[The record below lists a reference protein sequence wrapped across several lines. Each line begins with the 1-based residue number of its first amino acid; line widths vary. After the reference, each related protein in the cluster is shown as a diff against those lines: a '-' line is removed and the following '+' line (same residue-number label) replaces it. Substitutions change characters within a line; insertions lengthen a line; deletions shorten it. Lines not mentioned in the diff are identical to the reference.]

1 MKDFQGR
8 SGPVSG
14 LTSLFI
20 SIRKISPFTIFPLP
34 TNESFSVIKFY
45 PFKKYRKYIIDT
57 ERFTDKYGAGGIR
70 QPYVRLLIFQ
80 NFAGEERQKQYR
92 TKNSRKMEEGKNE
105 IMELRQMIEGCFE
118 RQNKLIAR
126 LEMELEALSS
136 FNGKQ
141 MLDSRDMRLQLKVC
155 DRTLIRWR
163 MSGKL
168 PSFKISGKVY
178 FWAFDVY
185 KFLREEYGTAALPEA
200 FEEQEPITIK
210 NSKTNGKSK

>member
-1 MKDFQGR
+1 
-8 SGPVSG
+8 
-14 LTSLFI
+14 
-20 SIRKISPFTIFPLP
+20 
-34 TNESFSVIKFY
+34 
-45 PFKKYRKYIIDT
+45 
-57 ERFTDKYGAGGIR
+57 
-70 QPYVRLLIFQ
+70 
-80 NFAGEERQKQYR
+80 
-92 TKNSRKMEEGKNE
+92 MEEGKNE

-126 LEMELEALSS
+126 LEMELEALSN

-185 KFLREEYGTAALPEA
+185 KFLREEYGTIVLPEA
-200 FEEQEPITIK
+200 LEEQEPITINNK
-210 NSKTNGKSK
+210 KNGKSK

>member
-1 MKDFQGR
+1 MRDFQGR
-8 SGPVSG
+8 SGPISDLVSF
-14 LTSLFI
+14 FI
-20 SIRKISPFTIFPLP
+20 AIRKISSFYCITSPPNSLFP
-34 TNESFSVIKFY
+34 VIGFY
-45 PFKKYRKYIIDT
+45 PLKNFKNTSLIHNSLLA
-57 ERFTDKYGAGGIR
+57 KYGAGGIR
-70 QPYVRLLIFQ
+70 QPYVHPPIFP
-80 NFAGEERQKQYR
+80 NFASEERQKQYR
-92 TKNSRKMEEGKNE
+92 TKNNRQMEEGKNE

-126 LEMELEALSS
+126 LEMELEALSN

-185 KFLREEYGTAALPEA
+185 KFLREEYGTAVLPEA
-200 FEEQEPITIK
+200 LEEQEPITINNK
-210 NSKTNGKSK
+210 KNGKSK

>member
-1 MKDFQGR
+1 MRDFQGR
-8 SGPVSG
+8 SGPISDLVSF
-14 LTSLFI
+14 FI
-20 SIRKISPFTIFPLP
+20 AIRKISSFYCITSPPNSLFP
-34 TNESFSVIKFY
+34 VIGFY
-45 PFKKYRKYIIDT
+45 PLKKTSKKTSLIHNGLVI
-57 ERFTDKYGAGGIR
+57 KYGAGGIR
-70 QPYVRLLIFQ
+70 QPYVCLLIFP
-80 NFAGEERQKQYR
+80 NFASEERQKQYR
-92 TKNSRKMEEGKNE
+92 TKN
-105 IMELRQMIEGCFE
+105 IEGCFE

-185 KFLREEYGTAALPEA
+185 KFLREEYGTAVLPEA

-210 NSKTNGKSK
+210 NSKINGKSK

>member
-1 MKDFQGR
+1 MVYWK
-8 SGPVSG
+8 
-14 LTSLFI
+14 
-20 SIRKISPFTIFPLP
+20 
-34 TNESFSVIKFY
+34 
-45 PFKKYRKYIIDT
+45 
-57 ERFTDKYGAGGIR
+57 KYGAGGIR

-92 TKNSRKMEEGKNE
+92 TKNNRKMEEGKNE
-105 IMELRQMIEGCFE
+105 IMELRRMIEGCFE

>member
-1 MKDFQGR
+1 MIQT
-8 SGPVSG
+8 G
-14 LTSLFI
+14 LLT
-20 SIRKISPFTIFPLP
+20 
-34 TNESFSVIKFY
+34 
-45 PFKKYRKYIIDT
+45 
-57 ERFTDKYGAGGIR
+57 KYGAGGIR

-80 NFAGEERQKQYR
+80 NFAGEERQEQYR
-92 TKNSRKMEEGKNE
+92 TKNNRKMEEGKNE

-126 LEMELEALSS
+126 LEMELEALSN

-155 DRTLIRWR
+155 DRTLIRWH

-200 FEEQEPITIK
+200 FEEQESITIK

>member
-1 MKDFQGR
+1 MVQTGASFF
-8 SGPVSG
+8 SGMVFVLVFLNLNLKSN
-14 LTSLFI
+14 LMETSM
-20 SIRKISPFTIFPLP
+20 
-34 TNESFSVIKFY
+34 
-45 PFKKYRKYIIDT
+45 
-57 ERFTDKYGAGGIR
+57 TD
-70 QPYVRLLIFQ
+70 RLLDC
-80 NFAGEERQKQYR
+80 FAKAVREKKGFTEA
-92 TKNSRKMEEGKNE
+92 
-105 IMELRQMIEGCFE
+105 ELSSAYTEFMNRLQSITDGG
-118 RQNKLIAR
+118 QPVIVKLRRLRR
-126 LEMELEALSS
+126 LEMELEALSN

-185 KFLREEYGTAALPEA
+185 KFLREEYGTTALPEA

>member
-1 MKDFQGR
+1 
-8 SGPVSG
+8 
-14 LTSLFI
+14 
-20 SIRKISPFTIFPLP
+20 
-34 TNESFSVIKFY
+34 
-45 PFKKYRKYIIDT
+45 
-57 ERFTDKYGAGGIR
+57 
-70 QPYVRLLIFQ
+70 
-80 NFAGEERQKQYR
+80 
-92 TKNSRKMEEGKNE
+92 MEEGKNE

-126 LEMELEALSS
+126 REMELEALSN

-185 KFLREEYGTAALPEA
+185 KFLREEYGTTALPEA

-210 NSKTNGKSK
+210 NRKSKSVHYDRAEQVRRSCQGTPQMPADAEYPDLRAYRQGSAADLHAGGDLRASPDDP